1 MRLNS
6 KKLLMVAT
14 LGLSSLTAA
23 SPAHALAYAFDATVW
38 QFMSQMQ
45 QHFQGLNRNLD
56 NNFNTIDRTLRELSR
71 LNSDALNMASRAVQN
86 ATRDAQSGAVS
97 RALQQ
102 NGTSYSNINNT
113 IGHIS
118 TDYASQQFDSIKQA
132 KNVLD
137 AVTMQTSITLE
148 NQLRDR
154 LNVGSFL
161 DEKPANGQCTT
172 IAADKCTVLKL
183 LREKE
188 AVSLQKL
195 HNQTLLAG
203 NLAAEIGSQWNQ
215 YLLNNIKYGN
225 PAIGS
230 KTDLVSFLTAENS
243 VPLGYDKANNPKVH
257 NLQRA
262 RLLADIM
269 AGTKNDINIL
279 APSTVEAASKT
290 SQPQLDAMSRLSKV
304 QIAKAA
310 IMNVH
315 NDELH
320 DAMNN
325 QFKACVGRPDA
336 QDTVGSTTEQHLVQ
350 VQSLLRCQNL
360 ILMQSQQRQLES
372 DRLSGAI
379 LLTLLDIYSVQ
390 APQEVTTK

>member
-23 SPAHALAYAFDATVW
+23 SPAHALAYALDATVW

-195 HNQTLLAG
+195 HNQAIFSG
-203 NLAAEIGSQWNQ
+203 NLYAEIGSQWQ
-215 YLLNNIKYGN
+215 AYLLDNVKTAGT
-225 PAIGS
+225 S
-230 KTDLVSFLTAENS
+230 KEQIVGFLTAENS
-243 VPLGYDKANNPKVH
+243 IPLGYDKSQDQTKVH
-257 NLQRA
+257 NLSRA
-262 RLLADIM
+262 RLLADVI

-279 APSTVEAASKT
+279 AIDEMRGMNQDLA
-290 SQPQLDAMSRLSKV
+290 PQLDAMSRLAKV
-304 QIAKAA
+304 QLAKTA

-315 NDELH
+315 NDQLH

-336 QDTVGSTTEQHLVQ
+336 QDTVGGTSEQHLVQ
-350 VQSLLRCQNL
+350 IQALLRCNNL
-360 ILMQSQQRQLES
+360 IAMQSQQRELES
-372 DRLSGAI
+372 QRLQGAI
-379 LLTLLDIYSVQ
+379 LLTLLDIYAVQ
-390 APQEVTTK
+390 APRQDNLK

>member
-23 SPAHALAYAFDATVW
+23 SPAHALAYALDATVW
-38 QFMSQMQ
+38 RFMSQMQ

-188 AVSLQKL
+188 AVSLQTL
-195 HNQTLLAG
+195 HNQSIFSG
-203 NLAAEIGSQWNQ
+203 NLASEIGSQWQ
-215 YLLNNIKYGN
+215 AYLIESVK
-225 PAIGS
+225 S
-230 KTDLVSFLTAENS
+230 KGTSKEQLVSFLTAENAI
-243 VPLGYDKANNPKVH
+243 PLGYDKNQDPSKTH
-257 NLQRA
+257 NLSRA
-262 RLLADIM
+262 RLLADVI
-269 AGTKNDINIL
+269 AGSKNDLNIL
-279 APSTVEAASKT
+279 AFSDLRQMNQDS
-290 SQPQLDAMSRLSKV
+290 SFQIDAMSRLAKV
-304 QIAKAA
+304 QLAKTA

-315 NDELH
+315 NDQLH

-325 QFKACVGRPDA
+325 QFKACIGRPDA
-336 QDTVGSTTEQHLVQ
+336 QDTVGGTTEQHLVQ
-350 VQSLLRCQNL
+350 IQALLRCNNL
-360 ILMQSQQRQLES
+360 ISMQSQQRELEAQ
-372 DRLSGAI
+372 RLQGAI
-379 LLTLLDIYSVQ
+379 LLTLLDIYAVQ
-390 APQEVTTK
+390 APRQEQLK

>member
-1 MRLNS
+1 
-6 KKLLMVAT
+6 MVAT

-23 SPAHALAYAFDATVW
+23 SPAHALAYALDATVW

-195 HNQTLLAG
+195 HNQAIFSG
-203 NLAAEIGSQWNQ
+203 NLYAEIGSQWQ
-215 YLLNNIKYGN
+215 AYLLDNVKTAGT
-225 PAIGS
+225 S
-230 KTDLVSFLTAENS
+230 KEQIVGFLTAENS
-243 VPLGYDKANNPKVH
+243 IPLGYDKSQDQTKVH
-257 NLQRA
+257 NLSRA
-262 RLLADIM
+262 RLLADVI

-279 APSTVEAASKT
+279 AIDEMRGMNQDLA
-290 SQPQLDAMSRLSKV
+290 PQLDAMSRLAKV
-304 QIAKAA
+304 QLAKTA

-315 NDELH
+315 NDQLH

-336 QDTVGSTTEQHLVQ
+336 QDTVGGTSEQHLVQ
-350 VQSLLRCQNL
+350 IQALLRCNNL
-360 ILMQSQQRQLES
+360 IAMQSQQRELES
-372 DRLSGAI
+372 QRLQGAI
-379 LLTLLDIYSVQ
+379 LLTLLDIYAVQ
-390 APQEVTTK
+390 APRQDNLK